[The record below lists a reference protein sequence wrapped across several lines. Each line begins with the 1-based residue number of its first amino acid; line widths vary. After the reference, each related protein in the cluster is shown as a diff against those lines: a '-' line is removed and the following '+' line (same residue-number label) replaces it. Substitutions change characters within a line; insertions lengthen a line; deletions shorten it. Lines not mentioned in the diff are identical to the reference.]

1 MKRLFLLVWTAALAA
16 VAAAWGQ
23 TCVMRAE
30 IRGTERFAEEL
41 RTFVAGT
48 QWEGAEELFERGSFA
63 EERAVW
69 EAMDRMGTVVFALY
83 GDDASA
89 DTIANEGFAA
99 VLPMKDSAPVYAL
112 LEENIGPEGPVEE
125 LGVRAFEAEYG
136 EGVAVAV
143 ESEGRVTVAWSFDG
157 RREAEALLA
166 KELHESRSVGAEGT
180 LALRVDDGE
189 YGKWFVRKSGKH
201 APPAIRAVVDGLAAV
216 VERSEWTE
224 VGVGLRGDAVRV
236 EFAAKGDWARGG
248 GTVCKRARGK
258 ALDGEKVALA
268 VVARSGRVVR
278 AADAL
283 RRRVAAWAADAEE
296 PGVACVLSWEGW
308 EKLAGRLS
316 GEVGAVELE
325 YGRGAVWVEKASGA
339 EGMRAWLRRH
349 AETAGDAL
357 LRRLGAGMWPRSE
370 MSAKWTGERTSGTW
384 AVDSYALAEKGEPW
398 ETLEIAWGGPE
409 GPVVA
414 STLDAKRLDA
424 LLADW
429 SAGRR
434 PGAETSRTFRKRL
447 GTKGPRRESEGFA
460 RIDDLFNE
468 ALDYASTLLVYEVG
482 ALGET
487 PWRRTVGEW
496 ASVLLDSGELQ
507 MADRDGDGEGRGG
520 WKWRRWR
527 MGTMPSHSA
536 DISWRAGRTGEGVFE
551 GTADVKVEDLR
562 RWVENATMG
571 AGSYWPWWE

>member
-1 MKRLFLLVWTAALAA
+1 M
-16 VAAAWGQ
+16 
-23 TCVMRAE
+23 
-30 IRGTERFAEEL
+30 
-41 RTFVAGT
+41 
-48 QWEGAEELFERGSFA
+48 
-63 EERAVW
+63 
-69 EAMDRMGTVVFALY
+69 
-83 GDDASA
+83 
-89 DTIANEGFAA
+89 
-99 VLPMKDSAPVYAL
+99 
-112 LEENIGPEGPVEE
+112 
-125 LGVRAFEAEYG
+125 
-136 EGVAVAV
+136 
-143 ESEGRVTVAWSFDG
+143 
-157 RREAEALLA
+157 
-166 KELHESRSVGAEGT
+166 
-180 LALRVDDGE
+180 
-189 YGKWFVRKSGKH
+189 
-201 APPAIRAVVDGLAAV
+201 
-216 VERSEWTE
+216 
-224 VGVGLRGDAVRV
+224 
-236 EFAAKGDWARGG
+236 
-248 GTVCKRARGK
+248 CKRARGK

-268 VVARSGRVVR
+268 VVDRSGRAVR

-283 RRRVAAWAADAEE
+283 RRRVAAWAAGAEE

-339 EGMRAWLRRH
+339 EGMRTWLRQH

-357 LRRLGAGMWPRSE
+357 LRRLAAGMWPRSE

-384 AVDSYALAEKGEPW
+384 AVDSYALAEKGEPFA
-398 ETLEIAWGGPE
+398 TLEIAWGGPE

-468 ALDYASTLLVYEVG
+468 AMDHASTLLVYEVG
-482 ALGET
+482 AMGET

-507 MADRDGDGEGRGG
+507 MADRDGDGEGEEVSEDLLM
-520 WKWRRWR
+520 WQK
-527 MGTMPSHSA
+527 GTMPSHSA

-562 RWVENATMG
+562 RWVINATMG
-571 AGSYWPWWE
+571 AGSYWMWW